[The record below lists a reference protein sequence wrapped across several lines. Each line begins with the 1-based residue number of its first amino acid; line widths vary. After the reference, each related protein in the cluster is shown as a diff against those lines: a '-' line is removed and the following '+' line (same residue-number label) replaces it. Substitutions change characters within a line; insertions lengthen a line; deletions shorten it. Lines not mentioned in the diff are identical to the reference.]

1 MKTQHAQIGIPN
13 WTWKDKTSSLYYQ
26 SNERIFQSY
35 NNLSS
40 NLLDVESNSSSSN
53 EKEQMENDDIVLV
66 T

>member
-1 MKTQHAQIGIPN
+1 MKTQHAQIGIPHL
-13 WTWKDKTSSLYYQ
+13 TWKDKTSSLYYQ

-35 NNLSS
+35 NN
-40 NLLDVESNSSSSN
+40 LDVESNSSSSN